1 MGSVMDRQQTCKR
14 CSLARVNAL
23 CALYEEAFEEN
34 ASASLAHLKAL
45 VQLAQ
50 SRGFAD
56 GKRVLQPGLRKS
68 QVRTLAWNI
77 SSVLF
82 NDDLLRLGIPLN
94 GRGRP

>member
-1 MGSVMDRQQTCKR
+1 MGAGMDRQQTCKR

-23 CALYEEAFEEN
+23 CALYEEAFQEN
-34 ASASLAHLKAL
+34 ESKSFDNLKAL
-45 VQLAQ
+45 AKLAQ
-50 SRGFAD
+50 SRGYAD
-56 GKRVLQPGLRKS
+56 GYKIIIPDLGKT
-68 QVRTLAWNI
+68 QVRTVAWNI

>member
-1 MGSVMDRQQTCKR
+1 MDRQQTCKR
-14 CSLARVNAL
+14 CSIARVNAL

-34 ASASLAHLKAL
+34 ESASLANLKAL
-45 VQLAQ
+45 VKLAQ
-50 SRGFAD
+50 SRGFTN
-56 GKRVLQPGLRKS
+56 GKEVLQPRLRKS

>member
-1 MGSVMDRQQTCKR
+1 MDRQQTCKR
-14 CSLARVNAL
+14 CSIARVNAL

-34 ASASLAHLKAL
+34 EFRSLANLKAL

-50 SRGFAD
+50 SRGSAD
-56 GKRVLQPGLRKS
+56 GRQILQPGLIKS

-77 SSVLF
+77 SSLLF
-82 NDDLLRLGIPLN
+82 NDDMLRLGIPLN

>member
-1 MGSVMDRQQTCKR
+1 MEKQQTCQR
-14 CSLARVNAL
+14 CSITRVNAL
-23 CALYEEAFEEN
+23 CALYEDAFGEN
-34 ASASLAHLKAL
+34 KFMSLANLKAL

-56 GKRVLQPGLRKS
+56 GKQILLPSLRKS

-94 GRGRP
+94 GLGRP

>member
-1 MGSVMDRQQTCKR
+1 MDRQQTCKR
-14 CSLARVNAL
+14 CSIARVNAL
-23 CALYEEAFEEN
+23 CALYEEAFGEDE
-34 ASASLAHLKAL
+34 SRYLANLKAL

-56 GKRVLQPGLRKS
+56 GNRVLQPGLRTG

-77 SSVLF
+77 SSFLF
-82 NDDLLRLGIPLN
+82 NDDMLRLGIPLN